1 MRIPAQRPKA
11 LAKHGC
17 SIILCAGLC
26 QVLLVF
32 VVCVYGTIS
41 ASSALASPPTTAL
54 RYFYDGEGHLKA
66 LYNPASE
73 TALYGWDEAGNL
85 LTVGKKSSSV
95 LSITELAPAEAPV
108 GETVTIDGTGFSTTA
123 SNDTVKFN
131 GTTATV
137 SAATAWSLTVKV
149 PTGATTGTVTVKT
162 TTEGPVTSA
171 QTFTVGSPAPHVSS
185 LSTTIAN
192 SGGTVTING
201 TNFATPYYEDVVTV
215 NQTRATVLS
224 ATSTAIQVTVPGAT
238 LGGKVSV
245 TTPSGSTTGP
255 DLYIPPEEI
264 AASKVSYT
272 GRFSLGSSITPNI
285 TKSENVGLAIF
296 DGTSG
301 QKASFVL
308 SSSTIHRG
316 YVTVWGPEGVKIP
329 NTEKEFESGAYID
342 TVTLPKTGTYTV
354 LIKPESTYTGS
365 VKVQGYSVVNVT
377 GSLTP
382 TTGGASVS
390 PSLTTPGQNAVYAVH
405 GTPGELVTLVTSST
419 SFTGDYWIQWINE
432 EGTQLAVGGAEYTQN
447 SYVEQFTLPSTGT
460 DSVVVNPQGA
470 ATGTTT
476 LTAYLANNVTT
487 SITPSEAGETK
498 TISIGIPG
506 QKAEVSFSG
515 TEGER
520 VSFAVSEI
528 SLPGGGLSG
537 SLCVWRVRWS
547 ALGGLREGGSR

>member
-1 MRIPAQRPKA
+1 MRHEQSLQTRISVSRTSGAYPPNFGHKPLSTSR
-11 LAKHGC
+11 
-17 SIILCAGLC
+17 GLLRG
-26 QVLLVF
+26 LLVACLA
-32 VVCVYGTIS
+32 VLYGTIS
-41 ASSALASPPTTAL
+41 VSGALASPPTTAL
-54 RYFYDGEGHLKA
+54 RYFYDAEGHLKA

-85 LTVGKKSSSV
+85 LTVARKSSSV

-201 TNFATPYYEDVVTV
+201 TNFATPYYEDVVTI

-264 AASKVSYT
+264 AASKVGYT

-285 TKSENVGLAIF
+285 TKAENVGLAIF
-296 DGTSG
+296 
-301 QKASFVL
+301 
-308 SSSTIHRG
+308 
-316 YVTVWGPEGVKIP
+316 
-329 NTEKEFESGAYID
+329 
-342 TVTLPKTGTYTV
+342 
-354 LIKPESTYTGS
+354 
-365 VKVQGYSVVNVT
+365 
-377 GSLTP
+377 
-382 TTGGASVS
+382 
-390 PSLTTPGQNAVYAVH
+390 
-405 GTPGELVTLVTSST
+405 
-419 SFTGDYWIQWINE
+419 
-432 EGTQLAVGGAEYTQN
+432 EGTRAKDFLRLVWFYDPSWIRDSLGARRRKDT
-447 SYVEQFTLPSTGT
+447 
-460 DSVVVNPQGA
+460 
-470 ATGTTT
+470 
-476 LTAYLANNVTT
+476 
-487 SITPSEAGETK
+487 
-498 TISIGIPG
+498 
-506 QKAEVSFSG
+506 
-515 TEGER
+515 
-520 VSFAVSEI
+520 
-528 SLPGGGLSG
+528 
-537 SLCVWRVRWS
+537 
-547 ALGGLREGGSR
+547 